1 MNVVCTT
8 VQRTCISSAIELDV
22 SALRIN
28 EWSQSVSMDFALD
41 AEVSII
47 ESLFHW
53 KKLIKQVRRK
63 STSRQH
69 LLTWYELD

>member
-41 AEVSII
+41 AEVSIYRVI
-47 ESLFHW
+47 VPLEEINQSGSTKVNFEAAP
-53 KKLIKQVRRK
+53 LI
-63 STSRQH
+63 
-69 LLTWYELD
+69 